1 MTEEDQDTTPMD
13 APEPVEDSLV
23 AQRLLTAR
31 SAPEAGLRAGLRRRL
46 VALGP
51 PPARPPRLW
60 RTVALLGSCG
70 LLLLAIG
77 ALSAAGVGPLAP

>member
-1 MTEEDQDTTPMD
+1 MNDDRTPMD
-13 APEPVEDSLV
+13 QPGPAEDALV

-31 SAPEAGLRAGLRRRL
+31 SVPDAGLRVGLRRRL

-60 RTVALLGSCG
+60 RLVGLFGSCG
-70 LLLLAIG
+70 LILLAIG
-77 ALSAAGVGPLAP
+77 ALSAAGVGPLTP